1 MKKILCLLV
10 CMLMSGN
17 ALAETIIVVDDNGYV
32 KSTQQINTPTTV
44 VSTPVTVVRETPVN
58 NTYYY
63 DRSATNT
70 AVAAGI
76 TTAVVGTLLF
86 EGIAHH
92 HHHKHHHAPA
102 PRPVHRHHHR

>member
-1 MKKILCLLV
+1 MKKILCLLA

-32 KSTQQINTPTTV
+32 KSTQQIITPTTV

-58 NTYYY
+58 NNYYS
-63 DRSATNT
+63 DRNATGT

-76 TTAVVGTLLF
+76 TTAIVGTLLF
-86 EGIAHH
+86 EGIT
-92 HHHKHHHAPA
+92 HHHKHHFAPA
-102 PRPVHRHHHR
+102 PRHHGHHGHRR